1 MKNNKLRAICLAGAL
16 LYSQGSR
23 ASAQN
28 GTSPG
33 SVDLPFTGYTNL
45 TYPVWHMTPRPTG
58 GYFVV
63 QGPRLANTTPPTDQ
77 IIAVTASIE
86 RDVTFQ
92 AYSPPTAGLS
102 GFVSG
107 VFSTTNH
114 VYVTGNF
121 DLDGISG
128 RSGLVRLQQTGA
140 VDSGFLPN
148 FDFYGANLIVS
159 QPDGKIIMSVSSAVF
174 NGFTKRGLTRFSPD
188 GTLDSSFH
196 FSGTGAD
203 PGLSLLHILAD
214 NKILV
219 AGFTNLNGITKRGIA
234 KLNSDGT
241 TDLSYFLPFAL
252 NGNTNAGSIEHF
264 TPSQAGGIVLA
275 GNFTSIGGH
284 NTTNLARLNQ
294 DGSVDTSF
302 VAPAIQ
308 PAYPLSLMAKP
319 LVLPDGKLV
328 VAGAI
333 TNVGGFTRNG
343 IARLNADG
351 SVDTAFSPGSGV
363 AGDSFGR
370 TAAARAVSVQPDG
383 KLLVG
388 GTFHSF
394 SAVQHDYLVRIHGDG
409 TSTVT
414 QSTNGGVL
422 MLNAPTTGGGAL
434 FQWQLNG
441 TNLIG
446 ATNSILS
453 VTNVSAASAGRYS
466 VVVSDGAGTQVSQPT
481 RVDFFG
487 DLKVIAAAV
496 LAGPIGQPY
505 RVDFADVVSV
515 GTTNWLTLTNVTLP
529 YSPFLVIDP
538 NSAGRTQRY
547 YRAVPLP

>member
-1 MKNNKLRAICLAGAL
+1 M
-16 LYSQGSR
+16 
-23 ASAQN
+23 
-28 GTSPG
+28 
-33 SVDLPFTGYTNL
+33 
-45 TYPVWHMTPRPTG
+45 
-58 GYFVV
+58 
-63 QGPRLANTTPPTDQ
+63 
-77 IIAVTASIE
+77 IA
-86 RDVTFQ
+86 
-92 AYSPPTAGLS
+92 
-102 GFVSG
+102 
-107 VFSTTNH
+107 
-114 VYVTGNF
+114 
-121 DLDGISG
+121 
-128 RSGLVRLQQTGA
+128 
-140 VDSGFLPN
+140 
-148 FDFYGANLIVS
+148 S
-159 QPDGKIIMSVSSAVF
+159 QPDGKILMSVSSAVF
-174 NGFTKRGLTRFSPD
+174 NGFTKRGLARFSPD
-188 GTLDSSFH
+188 GTLDSAFH

-203 PGLSLLHILAD
+203 PGLSVIHILAD

-219 AGFTNLNGITKRGIA
+219 AGFTNLNGVTKRGIA

-252 NGNTNAGSIEHF
+252 NGNTNAGSINHF
-264 TPSQAGGIVLA
+264 TQSQAGGIILA

-302 VAPAIQ
+302 VAPVIQ
-308 PAYPLSLMAKP
+308 PAYPLDLMGRP
-319 LVLPDGKLV
+319 LVMPDGKLV
-328 VAGAI
+328 IAGAI
-333 TNVGGFTRNG
+333 TNVGGFPRNG
-343 IARLNADG
+343 MARLNTDG

-363 AGDSFGR
+363 AGGNFGW
-370 TAAARAVSVQPDG
+370 AAAVKAVSIQPDG
-383 KLLVG
+383 KLLAG
-388 GTFHSF
+388 GTFTSF
-394 SAVQHDYLVRIHGDG
+394 SAVQHNYLARIHGDG
-409 TSTVT
+409 ASIVT

-422 MLNAPTTGGGAL
+422 ILNAPTTGSGAL

-441 TNLIG
+441 TNLTS

-453 VTNVSAASAGRYS
+453 VTNVSAATAGRYS
-466 VVVSDGAGTQVSQPT
+466 VVVSDGAGTQVSQPA

-538 NSAGRTQRY
+538 GSAGRIQRY